1 MLRYLAVPA
10 MISAIVGCSPA
21 EDSAA
26 VDAPDAPATEE
37 SAVAPSPTRDEDIEH
52 FLLQEYPDAG
62 TIRYATAWVDL
73 NGDGAD
79 EAIVYVAAP
88 YFCGTGGCPTLVL
101 TQAGPMWSKV
111 GDISVSRTPIG
122 LPGTTTNGWSDL
134 TVSVGGGGGQ
144 SGTAL
149 LKFEGESYPSNPT
162 VPPAEMT
169 DTVGTIV
176 LAEEPDFKTA
186 EPVAPAE

>member
-1 MLRYLAVPA
+1 MLAPVLMVA
-10 MISAIVGCSPA
+10 GCSQPA
-21 EDSAA
+21 
-26 VDAPDAPATEE
+26 ATEDVTAATQE
-37 SAVAPSPTRDEDIEH
+37 EEAVTPPSPTRDDDIKH

-62 TIRYATAWVDL
+62 SMQYAVALIDL

-79 EAIVYVAAP
+79 EAIVYLAGP

-134 TVSVGGGGGQ
+134 TVAIGGGGGE

-149 LKFEGESYPSNPT
+149 LKFDGESYPGNPT

-169 DTVGTIV
+169 DKPGTELI
-176 LAEEPDFKTA
+176 AEMPEFTTLEPGSVD
-186 EPVAPAE
+186 